1 MWKDENLAEGY
12 FDRLDKDH
20 DGILAE
26 DEIAPLSVTIP
37 WPALN
42 ESLLLKKC
50 ITSINQAHKRP

>member
-12 FDRLDKDH
+12 FDRLDEDKDH

-26 DEIAPLSVTIP
+26 DEIALLSVTIP

-42 ESLLLKKC
+42 
-50 ITSINQAHKRP
+50 